1 MKALNTFNFHGTELF
16 VPLNKQGE
24 RCVAIRPICDALGIA
39 SYVQRHKIQNNPAF
53 RWDLMVSPDV
63 RGREQEHLCILL
75 EQLPGWLFSIN
86 ANKVKPEAREALLVY
101 QNECFSVLYQHF
113 MPNGVV
119 DLSPLVERLT
129 GVLDQQLTRLT
140 GVEATINDMSQRLN
154 RHQDE
159 IDALREVIQLIL
171 TETEEREIRALMQVA
186 KQQTGM
192 DGRTIAG
199 NVRSLL
205 GTSGI
210 YNTANA
216 NQVKNALRNILGKG
230 VFGPVEE

>member
-1 MKALNTFNFHGTELF
+1 MQASNTFNFHGTELF
-16 VPLNKQGE
+16 VPLNEQGE

-39 SYVQRHKIQNNPAF
+39 SYSQQRKIQNNPAYV
-53 RWDLMVSPDV
+53 WHHMMSHDTT
-63 RGREQEHLCILL
+63 GRVQGMFCLPLR
-75 EQLPGWLFSIN
+75 QLPGWLFSIN

-101 QNECFSVLYQHF
+101 QNECFNVLYQHF

-119 DLSPLVERLT
+119 DLSPLME
-129 GVLDQQLTRLT
+129 RLT
-140 GVEATINDMSQRLN
+140 GVEATINDMNQRLS

-230 VFGPVEE
+230 VFGPVKE